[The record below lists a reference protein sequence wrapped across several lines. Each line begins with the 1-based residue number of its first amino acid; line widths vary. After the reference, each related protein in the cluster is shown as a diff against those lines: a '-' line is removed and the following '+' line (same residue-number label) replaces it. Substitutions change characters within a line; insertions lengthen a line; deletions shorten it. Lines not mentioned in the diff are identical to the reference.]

1 VTVIRRRR
9 TVRKWRSRGRRGQVA
24 AVATIL
30 GLLLVVTFIANYIT
44 TTLPNQ
50 MSVNDL
56 DHDLQVENQ
65 LGRFQA
71 LLEQVSGV
79 ANSGAQVT
87 APITLGSSGAPPF
100 ADADSGQI
108 GPLNG
113 SSFRLSYTVV
123 GPYGY
128 QPPTGGTPN
137 SGDLPT
143 ADTCV
148 TTGTPPTTLTCTT
161 GSGGVRWNFTA
172 STPTTYA
179 ITTASG
185 PYFFNVTDSGASSS
199 SHASITFT
207 PVATNPLEAT
217 IIGSNDTISV
227 VGTAASTDVF
237 VIVGSNDTLSYA
249 DTTAATTVVA
259 LVVGVNDA
267 VTFTTVTANVKFW
280 GTFFGFDDSANAGTD
295 SSTANAFH
303 VYFNG
308 FYPATPATYC
318 PVGTIARTTD
328 TVAGGTSGKGT
339 FAVTFNDTTTTAGS
353 VSSPW
358 VATWA
363 APNPLIAC
371 AFWVAVTESP
381 STVQSAGIDVHL
393 LNTYAP
399 QTDLAFDAG
408 AIVYAQPSGVP
419 LVVDGPGITVLDG
432 SAGVTSVSIW
442 FPVFQGQIASEA
454 GISTADMSARL
465 VSNYE
470 LDLSPST
477 SYQVANNTFVSI
489 AITTPFASGWWS
501 YLNGTYPASWIG
513 CTGHGCLTP
522 YTGLGDYGTVTLQI
536 PTGVNLNY
544 FKLDIAT
551 FSFSLL

>member
-30 GLLLVVTFIANYIT
+30 GLLLVVTFIANYLT

-50 MSVNDL
+50 MTVNDL

-71 LLEQVSGV
+71 LLEQVSSI
-79 ANSGAQVT
+79 ANPGAQVT

-113 SSFRLSYTVV
+113 SSFRLAYTVV

-137 SGDLPT
+137 SGNLPT

-148 TTGTPPTTLTCTT
+148 TTGAPPTTLTCTT

-237 VIVGSNDTLSYA
+237 VIVGSNDTLSYP

-267 VTFTTVTANVKFW
+267 VTFATVTANVKFW
-280 GTFFGFDDSANAGTD
+280 GAFFGFDDSANAGTD

-308 FYPATPATYC
+308 FYPANPATYC

-339 FAVTFNDTTTTAGS
+339 FAVTFNDTTATAG
-353 VSSPW
+353 
-358 VATWA
+358 A
-363 APNPLIAC
+363 APPAPWTAVWSAPPSFAC
-371 AFWVAVTESP
+371 PFEVQVMESP
-381 STVQSAGIDVHL
+381 SSVQSAGIDVHL

-399 QTDLAFDAG
+399 LTDLAFDAG
-408 AIVYAQPSGVP
+408 GIVYAQPGGVP
-419 LVVDGPGITVLDG
+419 LLVDPPGISIRN
-432 SAGVTSVSIW
+432 SASGVTSASIW
-442 FPVFQGQIASEA
+442 FPIFQGQVASEA

-465 VSNYE
+465 VSNFE
-470 LDLSPST
+470 LDLTPKT
-477 SYQVANNTFVSI
+477 SYQVANNTIISI

-501 YLNGTYPASWIG
+501 YFNATYPASWLA
-513 CTGHGCLTP
+513 CTGNGCLTP
-522 YTGLGDYGTVTLQI
+522 YTGLGDFGTVTLNI
-536 PTGVNLNY
+536 PTGVNLRN
-544 FKLDIAT
+544 FQVDVAA
-551 FSFSLL
+551 FSFSLI